1 MSERK
6 KSKKKPLCASSTRH
20 LGCLEKGPG
29 GLLLPWS
36 PCESAS
42 VIQTLWCYPFAA
54 SYNQS
59 VRVTVDDEPSGSR
72 GLEFH
77 IMLQDPWSKQKKK
90 KTYDRNNKVY
100 DCGQIIQTWTRQL
113 FLMWLLTRF
122 LYYFIVF
129 FLGIS
134 FHRSRLSRVTS
145 VVIFGIHL
153 CQVWSQRVAF
163 DDLKFVIGTHDSKW
177 SVQNGEFLVLL

>member
-6 KSKKKPLCASSTRH
+6 KSKKKTPLCKFNPAPWLFGKRTRRFAS
-20 LGCLEKGPG
+20 P
-29 GLLLPWS
+29 
-36 PCESAS
+36 
-42 VIQTLWCYPFAA
+42 VVTLR
-54 SYNQS
+54 
-59 VRVTVDDEPSGSR
+59 VRVCDSNFV
-72 GLEFH
+72 
-77 IMLQDPWSKQKKK
+77 MLSVCRLVQSIGQGDCWWRTKWIKGFGISYHAPRSMIEAKKK